1 MRSGFINHGT
11 TFGHKSIVYDSTYFC
26 LCCSKLEILIKLD
39 NLHKVSKYFN
49 EPNRHQTQA
58 RKRSCGNHMA
68 ANNVKMT

>member
-39 NLHKVSKYFN
+39 NLHKVNKYFN
-49 EPNRHQTQA
+49 EPNRHQH
-58 RKRSCGNHMA
+58 RLGNGAVVITWLQIML
-68 ANNVKMT
+68 K